1 MFASGGTIFRK
12 FKQLT
17 KKMLTC
23 STVKRLLGSKRIPR
37 YMRMVEDMKYRALGS
52 SVGAKIR
59 MKSISHFLEI
69 HSGSVEPLMQEM
81 NHRQVYIAKDLGKV
95 GTCDILW
102 LGQEHFCEPNKQ
114 ANVVGVIRFGIDG
127 DSSLA
132 LSGFRNPRSFLNM
145 GPIPISHLA
154 NKGVL
159 SCFSAML

>member
-17 KKMLTC
+17 KKMLTH
-23 STVKRLLGSKRIPR
+23 SIVKRLLGSKRIPR
-37 YMRMVEDMKYRALGS
+37 YMRMVEDMKYHALGS
-52 SVGAKIR
+52 SIGAKIR

-102 LGQEHFCEPNKQ
+102 LENSLLRTKQ
-114 ANVVGVIRFGIDG
+114 T
-127 DSSLA
+127 S
-132 LSGFRNPRSFLNM
+132 
-145 GPIPISHLA
+145 
-154 NKGVL
+154 
-159 SCFSAML
+159 